1 MEKHGVV
8 VHMLQEVLTCRLTFS
23 TELDLPV
30 LIVEIQQG
38 VQLMVAEVPVLI
50 WGGVLLLVVRGE
62 YF

>member
-1 MEKHGVV
+1 MKKHGVV
-8 VHMLQEVLTCRLTFS
+8 VHMLQEILACSLTFS

-30 LIVEIQQG
+30 LIVEVQQG